1 MSHITNGF
9 SSVTLQID
17 LGSHYKSDWATLHD
31 YKIAMSAVQN
41 MPNISAN
48 MLQVPLEQGGKGN

>member
-48 MLQVPLEQGGKGN
+48 ML